1 MIKEYEALELQTM
14 VQDHHFDVRTLTM
27 GISLM
32 DCADESID
40 RFNEKIDKKIRHH
53 AKDLIKVA
61 EELEIEYGIPI
72 VNKRIAITPIAVAA
86 ASCKTD
92 SYVSIAHTLDKVA
105 KDLGVDFIGG
115 FSSLASKGLS
125 QSDYILLES
134 LPSALSETDHVC
146 GSINLGS
153 TRDGLNM
160 DALALTAQAII
171 KMAEKSKDQNSIAAA
186 KFVAFCNAVDDNPF
200 MAGAYHGLSNK
211 DVTLSV
217 GVSGPGVVR
226 SMLEKH
232 ADLDFPTLSEKIQE
246 AAFKITRI
254 GQFIGREA
262 AKRLGVDFG
271 IIDLSLAPTP
281 KVGDSIAE
289 IFEVM
294 GLERAGAPGT
304 TLALAMLND
313 AVKKGGLMASS
324 HVGGLSGAFIPVSED
339 QGMINAVEEGAL
351 NIEKLEAMTAVCSVG
366 LDMIA
371 VPGDISWETLAGMM
385 ADEAAIGMINNKTT
399 ASRIIPV
406 IGKDVGEY
414 VEFGGLLGYAPIMPV
429 NQFNN
434 DQFVQRK
441 GHVPAPI
448 HSFKN

>member
-1 MIKEYEALELQTM
+1 MIKSYEALELQEM

-32 DCADESID
+32 DCADENID
-40 RFNEKIDKKIRHH
+40 RFNEKIYQKIRHY

-61 EELEIEYGIPI
+61 EDLELEYGIPI

-86 ASCKTD
+86 AACKTD
-92 SYVSIAHTLDKVA
+92 SYVSIAHTLDRAA
-105 KDLGVDFIGG
+105 KELGVDFIGG

-125 QSDYILLES
+125 ESDYILLES
-134 LPSALSETDHVC
+134 LPQALSETDHVC
-146 GSINLGS
+146 GSINMGS

-160 DALALTAQAII
+160 DALELTSKAII
-171 KMAEKSKDQNSIAAA
+171 KMAEASKDENSIAAA

-226 SMLEKH
+226 SILEKET
-232 ADLDFPTLSEKIQE
+232 ASNFSELSNKIQE

-254 GQFIGREA
+254 GQFIGQEA
-262 AKRLGVDFG
+262 ARRLSVDFG

-313 AVKKGGLMASS
+313 AVKKGGLMAST

-339 QGMINAVEEGAL
+339 QGMIHAVEEGAL
-351 NIEKLEAMTAVCSVG
+351 NLEKLEAMTAVCSVG

-371 VPGDISWETLAGMM
+371 VPGDISWQTLAGMM

-406 IGKDVGEY
+406 IGKNVGEY

-429 NQFNN
+429 NRFDNH
-434 DQFVQRK
+434 QFVSRK
-441 GHVPAPI
+441 GHVPAPV